1 MPVPMRRLPPS
12 RTALLLGALLLP
24 SAALAQ
30 GQPAG
35 PTLGDIVRQ
44 AEQPAPAARPAP
56 APAQA
61 APQGRALTLEE
72 IARQA
77 AQPPAAAGGRPQAAP
92 AGPQAPAPSAAAG
105 PTLGDIVQ
113 ATTPQGCDRPE
124 APGKFPDGRKAPE
137 PEMRAAQDAIRKYVA
152 AGETFNACIDKLIR
166 DNYARLTV
174 RDYLTLLQQQLI
186 MEAQVMQAANRFNE
200 QLRLF
205 RAKAQ

>member
-1 MPVPMRRLPPS
+1 MPVPMRRLS
-12 RTALLLGALLLP
+12 SSTALLLGTLLLP
-24 SAALAQ
+24 LPALAQ
-30 GQPAG
+30 GG

-56 APAQA
+56 TPAPAPA

-77 AQPPAAAGGRPQAAP
+77 AQPAAPAGGQRPAPAARTQQAPAAAG
-92 AGPQAPAPSAAAG
+92 G

-113 ATTPQGCDRPE
+113 ATTPQGCDRPK
-124 APGKFPDGRKAPE
+124 APEKFPDGRSAPE
-137 PEMRAAQDAIRKYVA
+137 PEMRAAQEGIRKYVA
-152 AGETFNACIDKLIR
+152 EGETFNSCIDKLIR

-174 RDYLTLLQQQLI
+174 SDYLTLLQQQVI

-205 RAKAQ
+205 KAKAP